1 MKKITG
7 AKIDGKIV
15 KVIESKPY
23 EEGKIEV
30 FFMYNGITRCGA
42 IVSKENLITE
52 ELTEIEIKAKELINL
67 INEEVNAEI
76 DVDDYDEYTYIYID
90 GNNYIVNVLIDN
102 EGYLLDTYNKN
113 MVDKYNNDENKY
125 KNRITRKTSKGVI
138 NYIKRFI

>member
-1 MKKITG
+1 MLKITN
-7 AKIDGKIV
+7 AKIDNKIV
-15 KVIESKPY
+15 EVIESKPY
-23 EEGKIEV
+23 DEGRVEV
-30 FFMYNGITRCGA
+30 FFMFNGITRCGA

-52 ELTEIEIKAKELINL
+52 ELTEIEIKTKELINL
-67 INEEVNAEI
+67 INEKVNAEI
-76 DVDDYDEYTYIYID
+76 DVDNYDEYTYVYIE
-90 GNNYIVNVLIDN
+90 GNNYIVNVLIDC

>member
-42 IVSKENLITE
+42 IVLEEDLITE
-52 ELTEIEIKAKELINL
+52 ELTEIEIKTKELINL
-67 INEEVNAEI
+67 INEKVNAEI
-76 DVDDYDEYTYIYID
+76 DVDNYDEYTYVYIE
-90 GNNYIVNVLIDN
+90 GNNYIVNVLIDG

-113 MVDKYNNDENKY
+113 MADKYNNDENKY

>member
-42 IVSKENLITE
+42 IVSEENLITE

-113 MVDKYNNDENKY
+113 MVDKYNANENKY
-125 KNRITRKTSKGVI
+125 KNRVTRKTSKGVI

>member
-7 AKIDGKIV
+7 AKLDGKIV

-42 IVSKENLITE
+42 IISEEDLITE
-52 ELTEIEIKAKELINL
+52 ELTEIEIKTKELINL
-67 INEEVNAEI
+67 INEEVNTEI
-76 DVDDYDEYTYIYID
+76 DVENDDKYTYIYID

-113 MVDKYNNDENKY
+113 MADKYNDDENKY
-125 KNRITRKTSKGVI
+125 KNRVTRKTMRGVI

>member
-42 IVSKENLITE
+42 IVSEENLITE

-76 DVDDYDEYTYIYID
+76 DVDDYDE
-90 GNNYIVNVLIDN
+90 
-102 EGYLLDTYNKN
+102 
-113 MVDKYNNDENKY
+113 NKY
-125 KNRITRKTSKGVI
+125 KNRVTRKTSKGVI

>member
-42 IVSKENLITE
+42 IVSEEDLITE
-52 ELTEIEIKAKELINL
+52 ESTEIEIKAEELINL
-67 INEEVNAEI
+67 INEEVNIDI
-76 DVDDYDEYTYIYID
+76 DVENDDEYTYIYID
-90 GNNYIVNVLIDN
+90 GNNYIVNVLVDN

-113 MVDKYNNDENKY
+113 MADKYNDDENKY
-125 KNRITRKTSKGVI
+125 KNRVTRKTMRGAI

>member
-42 IVSKENLITE
+42 IVSEEDLITE
-52 ELTEIEIKAKELINL
+52 KLTEIEIKAKELINL

-113 MVDKYNNDENKY
+113 MADKYNDDENKY
-125 KNRITRKTSKGVI
+125 KNRVTRKTSKGVI

>member
-42 IVSKENLITE
+42 IVSEENLITE

-67 INEEVNAEI
+67 INEKVNAEI
-76 DVDDYDEYTYIYID
+76 DVDNYDEYTYVYIE
-90 GNNYIVNVLIDN
+90 GNNYIVNVLIDG

-113 MVDKYNNDENKY
+113 MADKYNNDENKY

>member
-23 EEGKIEV
+23 EEGKTEV

-42 IVSKENLITE
+42 IVSEEDLITE
-52 ELTEIEIKAKELINL
+52 ELTEIEIKTKELINL
-67 INEEVNAEI
+67 INEKVNAEI
-76 DVDDYDEYTYIYID
+76 DVDNYDEYTYVYIE
-90 GNNYIVNVLIDN
+90 GNNYIVNVLIDG

>member
-1 MKKITG
+1 MLKITK
-7 AKIDGKIV
+7 AKIDNKIV
-15 KVIESKPY
+15 EIIESKPY
-23 EEGKIEV
+23 DEGRVEV
-30 FFMYNGITRCGA
+30 FFMFNGITRCGA

-52 ELTEIEIKAKELINL
+52 ELTEIEIKTKELINL
-67 INEEVNAEI
+67 INEKVNAEI
-76 DVDDYDEYTYIYID
+76 DVDNYDEYTYVYIE
-90 GNNYIVNVLIDN
+90 GNNYIVNVLIDG

>member
-1 MKKITG
+1 MLKITK
-7 AKIDGKIV
+7 AKIDNKIV
-15 KVIESKPY
+15 EIIESKPY
-23 EEGKIEV
+23 DEGRVEV
-30 FFMYNGITRCGA
+30 FFMFNGITRCGA

-52 ELTEIEIKAKELINL
+52 ELTEIEIKTKELINL
-67 INEEVNAEI
+67 INEKVNAEI
-76 DVDDYDEYTYIYID
+76 DVDNYDEYTYVYIE
-90 GNNYIVNVLIDN
+90 GNNYIVNVLIDC